1 MTEERQYHTQSTLVM
16 FVFDILGVTL
26 NSNTEQNKI
35 MDNLLEVL
43 RQVMDLG
50 C

>member
-16 FVFDILGVTL
+16 FVFDML

>member
-16 FVFDILGVTL
+16 FVFVL